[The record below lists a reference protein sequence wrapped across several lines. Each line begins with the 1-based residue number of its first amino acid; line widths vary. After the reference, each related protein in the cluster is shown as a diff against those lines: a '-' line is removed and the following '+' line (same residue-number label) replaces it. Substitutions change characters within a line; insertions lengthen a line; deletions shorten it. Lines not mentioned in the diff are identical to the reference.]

1 MKNTLC
7 ILAVLLVLLWAVPVW
22 AAQSTGEFYSSLGVE
37 WDGDVKS
44 AEFTT
49 ARTGFRAAVEESM
62 ESGRLHFSLKGWIDW
77 KRMEVSAAVDQFWL
91 KGYFR
96 DLDWQVGKQL
106 ISWGTADGFNP
117 TNYFSRIGSDAL
129 FSGDLRGDAVWA
141 GRLEY
146 YAPDWSASGV
156 VIPVFTP
163 QTIDTFM
170 REMILEADP
179 QGAQLIKAVEE
190 TKKPGW
196 GNPEVALRVETQL
209 EGFDLQVSYFRGY
222 EPLSGMEMVLGP
234 GAPPSLEGTYRRQ
247 QFIGLA
253 VAGTL
258 GSAGVWAEMAYGG
271 PEKFAKSEKPF
282 EMRIPLSINKKY
294 FQAVVGGDYTL
305 DIGDGLLVQA
315 QYIYRGQGSFLEP
328 YVMPKE
334 TLEPG
339 EIKPTHYLYGRLSYS
354 INIDTTADLLVLYG
368 TVEEGG
374 VIRPSLTHRLGDG
387 VQLELSILQPFGEKS
402 KFDSIPSQAAL
413 TVKYHF

>member
-163 QTIDTFM
+163 QTIDTFI

-179 QGAQLIKAVEE
+179 QGAQLLKAVEE

>member
-1 MKNTLC
+1 MKNSLC
-7 ILAVLLVLLWAVPVW
+7 ILLLVLLWAVPVW
-22 AAQSTGEFYSSLGVE
+22 AAQPAGEVYSSLGVE
-37 WDGDVKS
+37 WDGDEQAV
-44 AEFTT
+44 EFTT
-49 ARTGFRAAVEESM
+49 ACTGFRAAVEESM

-77 KRMEVSAAVDQFWL
+77 KRMEVSVAVDQFWL

-117 TNYFSRIGSDAL
+117 TNYFSRIGSDAM
-129 FSGDLRGDAVWA
+129 FSGDLRGDALWA

-163 QTIDTFM
+163 QKIDTFM

-179 QGAQLIKAVEE
+179 QGAQLIKAVEGTE
-190 TKKPGW
+190 KPGW

-209 EGFDLQVSYFRGY
+209 EGLDLQVSYFRGY
-222 EPLSGMEMVLGP
+222 EPLPSMEMVLGP
-234 GAPPSLEGTYRRQ
+234 GAPPGLEGTYRRQ

-253 VAGTL
+253 AAGTM

-271 PEKFAKSEKPF
+271 PDKFAESENPF
-282 EMRIPLSINKKY
+282 EMSIPLSINKKY

-334 TLEPG
+334 
-339 EIKPTHYLYGRLSYS
+339 
-354 INIDTTADLLVLYG
+354 NA
-368 TVEEGG
+368 
-374 VIRPSLTHRLGDG
+374 
-387 VQLELSILQPFGEKS
+387 
-402 KFDSIPSQAAL
+402 
-413 TVKYHF
+413 

>member
-1 MKNTLC
+1 
-7 ILAVLLVLLWAVPVW
+7 
-22 AAQSTGEFYSSLGVE
+22 
-37 WDGDVKS
+37 
-44 AEFTT
+44 
-49 ARTGFRAAVEESM
+49 M

-77 KRMEVSAAVDQFWL
+77 KRMDVSAAVDQFWL

-163 QTIDTFM
+163 QKIDTFM

-179 QGAQLIKAVEE
+179 QGTQLIKAVEG

-222 EPLSGMEMVLGP
+222 EPLPGLEIVLGP
-234 GAPPSLEGTYRRQ
+234 GLPSLEGTYRQQ
-247 QFIGLA
+247 QFIGMA

-258 GSAGVWAEMAYGG
+258 GPAGVWAEMAYGG
-271 PEKFAKSEKPF
+271 PEKFAKSENPF

-334 TLEPG
+334 TREPG
-339 EIKPTHYLYGRLSYS
+339 EIKPAHYLYGRLSYS
-354 INIDTTADLLVLYG
+354 FGIDTTADLLVLYG

-387 VQLELSILQPFGEKS
+387 VQLELSLLQPFGEKS
-402 KFDSIPSQAAL
+402 KFDSIPRQAAL
-413 TVKYHF
+413 TVKYLF

>member
-77 KRMEVSAAVDQFWL
+77 KRMEVSVAVDQFWI

-163 QTIDTFM
+163 QTIDTFI

>member
-22 AAQSTGEFYSSLGVE
+22 AAQPTGEFYSSFGVE

-77 KRMEVSAAVDQFWL
+77 KRMDVSAAVDQFWL

-163 QTIDTFM
+163 QKIDTFM

-179 QGAQLIKAVEE
+179 QGTQLIKAVEG

-222 EPLSGMEMVLGP
+222 EPLPGLEIVLGP
-234 GAPPSLEGTYRRQ
+234 GFPSLEGTYRQQ
-247 QFIGLA
+247 QFIGMA

-258 GSAGVWAEMAYGG
+258 GPAGVWAEMAYGG
-271 PEKFAKSEKPF
+271 PEKFAKSENPF

-334 TLEPG
+334 TREPG
-339 EIKPTHYLYGRLSYS
+339 EIKPAHYLYGRLSYS
-354 INIDTTADLLVLYG
+354 FGIDTTADLLVLYG

-387 VQLELSILQPFGEKS
+387 VQLELSLLQPFGEKS
-402 KFDSIPSQAAL
+402 KFDSIPRQAAL
-413 TVKYHF
+413 TVKYLF

>member
-1 MKNTLC
+1 MKKSLC
-7 ILAVLLVLLWAVPVW
+7 ILAVLLVLWTASVW
-22 AAQSTGEFYSSLGVE
+22 AIQPTGEFSTSLGIE
-37 WDGDVKS
+37 WDGDIKD
-44 AEFTT
+44 AELTS
-49 ARTGFRAAVEESM
+49 ARTGFRTAFEESM

-91 KGYFR
+91 KGYFG

-163 QTIDTFM
+163 QKIDTFM

-179 QGAQLIKAVEE
+179 QGTQLIKAVEG

-222 EPLSGMEMVLGP
+222 EPLPGLEIVLGP
-234 GAPPSLEGTYRRQ
+234 GFPSLEGTYRQQ
-247 QFIGLA
+247 QFIGMA

-258 GSAGVWAEMAYGG
+258 GPAGVWAEMAYGG
-271 PEKFAKSEKPF
+271 PEKFAKSENPF

-339 EIKPTHYLYGRLSYS
+339 EIKPAHYLYGRLSYS
-354 INIDTTADLLVLYG
+354 FGIDTTADLLVLYG

-387 VQLELSILQPFGEKS
+387 VQLELSLLQSFGEKS

-413 TVKYHF
+413 TVKYLF